1 MNRLVSSFFLVMT
14 VFISLYVTPLAKN
27 LDNVKGVAFEVSL
40 ENLNKS
46 SRYDIKNLSFVDA
59 VYVESFFSINGDLIT
74 TVLGSLQPNQ
84 TITSALVDITSLSTD
99 WLGYVIISS
108 DQEIEVTKQNALLY
122 DGFFG
127 QTLTES
133 PWFFSTSSDGT
144 YQFDDTDM
152 YNPFLNINSGTSL
165 NGSSTLSSIDNFR
178 IDSQLIKTDT
188 RIKLDNNSSYFWG
201 MQGINEDGVVGFRLS
216 STGELQAVVRE
227 SNLIPETV
235 FNLSGINVLEW
246 HTYRIETSPFY
257 AKFYID
263 GTLKTTVE
271 TNLPFSKD
279 LNFLV
284 INTSQGISKMIS
296 IDFVDLLVYSN
307 VYAISGTVLTDAGLP
322 AANIAMQITPSENTV
337 NTDDAGNYQFTNLF
351 PGSYTVNALNNEL
364 DLQPLY
370 QIISIINESVENV
383 DFTLTLPPENT
394 DEFFIYL
401 PLLIR

>member
-1 MNRLVSSFFLVMT
+1 MESFILNIFLAITFFL
-14 VFISLYVTPLAKN
+14 SLYVPFFTN
-27 LDNVKGVAFEVSL
+27 NINNVKGAGFQVSL
-40 ENLNKS
+40 ENLFKS
-46 SRYDIKNLSFVDA
+46 SRYDIKNSSVVDA
-59 VYVESFFSINGDLIT
+59 VYVESFFSMNGDLIT
-74 TVLGSLQPNQ
+74 TVDGSLQPNQ
-84 TITSALVDITSLSTD
+84 TITSNLVDIISLSSD
-99 WLGYVIISS
+99 WNGYVIVSS
-108 DQEIEVTKQNALLY
+108 DQEIEVTKQDTLLY

-133 PWFFSTSSDGT
+133 PWFFTTSSDGT
-144 YQFDDTDM
+144 YQFDDTNM
-152 YNPFLNINSGTSL
+152 SNPFLNINIGTSL
-165 NGSSTLSSIDNFR
+165 NSSSTLSSIDTFR
-178 IDSQLIKTDT
+178 IDSQLIKADT

-201 MQGINEDGVVGFRLS
+201 MQGINENGVVGFRLS
-216 STGELQAVVRE
+216 STGELQAIVRE
-227 SNLIPETV
+227 SNLVPETV

-263 GTLKTTVE
+263 GTLKTTIE

-322 AANIAMQITPSENTV
+322 AANIAMQITPFENTFS
-337 NTDDAGNYQFTNLF
+337 TDNAGNYQFTNLF
-351 PGSYTVNALNNEL
+351 PGSYTINALDSGLN
-364 DLQPLY
+364 LQPLY
-370 QIISIINESVENV
+370 QTISIINESIENV
-383 DFTLTLPPENT
+383 DFTLTLPPE

-401 PLLIR
+401 PMLIR